1 MAVGRF
7 IKSVVQ
13 RGEAE
18 KNAEKVLTKSN
29 YGGIITELSNESGN
43 QNKRSDKA
51 TAKTSSKKLQKILKN
66 LLTKGKRCDIIVRL
80 SRRG

>member
-51 TAKTSSKKLQKILKN
+51 TAKTSSKKTSKNFEKPLDKIK
-66 LLTKGKRCDIIVRL
+66 KM
-80 SRRG
+80 